1 LFETPL
7 NDLQQRYLR
16 VLSRSS
22 QTLLDLLNSLL
33 DFSSLESGKTKIE
46 AIEFD
51 LHTVLEKVVDLSAVR
66 AHEKNL
72 DLSLDIDLKT
82 PLAVTG
88 DPVRLQ
94 QVLNNLLSNA
104 IKFTSVGEVRLTVK
118 PISLPSGALSIH
130 FAVSD
135 TGIGIRQEAL
145 GKVFESFVQ
154 ADTSTRRQYGG
165 SGLGLT
171 ISKELVALM
180 GGDLKVSSEFGVGS
194 QFDFSLPLVPEAQV
208 TQTLGERAKLF
219 DLRGHTAFFVGPM
232 TPSMQQASE
241 LIQACGGVTEARLQ
255 AVDLACDK
263 TFVLISPLAD
273 DSLIQ
278 FLPER
283 VSENTRVICLI
294 QTILPATRMK
304 TYLGLGVTEFV
315 MSPLKPLEFL
325 QTIAKRE
332 AKVSEVETLL
342 GQSDEASLDE
352 TVAHSSKLRVL
363 VVDDSTENRDLVAL
377 FLGKE
382 TDLALSYAADG
393 SQAVHKVQTEKFD
406 LVLTDIQ
413 MPVMDGIEELVA
425 IREWEEAKHLP
436 KLPIVAITADS
447 RPEARLNLARLGF
460 EEILIKPIRKVQ
472 LIETLARYRYDQDPR
487 PRPNEL
493 D

>member
-1 LFETPL
+1 SELDQRSTDRIRITTRIELGLFTLILIVLLLEGLYIFRPSIRALEDALRTRSEFMSRMSHEIRNPMNAIIGMTDVLFETPL

-118 PISLPSGALSIH
+118 PVSSPSGALSIH

-135 TGIGIRQEAL
+135 TGIGIKQEAL

-171 ISKELVALM
+171 ISRELVALM

-194 QFDFSLPLVPEAQV
+194 QFDFSLPLVPEAQA
-208 TQTLGERAKLF
+208 TQTLGERVKLF

-255 AVDLACDK
+255 AVDLA
-263 TFVLISPLAD
+263 
-273 DSLIQ
+273 
-278 FLPER
+278 
-283 VSENTRVICLI
+283 
-294 QTILPATRMK
+294 
-304 TYLGLGVTEFV
+304 
-315 MSPLKPLEFL
+315 
-325 QTIAKRE
+325 
-332 AKVSEVETLL
+332 
-342 GQSDEASLDE
+342 
-352 TVAHSSKLRVL
+352 
-363 VVDDSTENRDLVAL
+363 
-377 FLGKE
+377 
-382 TDLALSYAADG
+382 
-393 SQAVHKVQTEKFD
+393 
-406 LVLTDIQ
+406 
-413 MPVMDGIEELVA
+413 
-425 IREWEEAKHLP
+425 
-436 KLPIVAITADS
+436 
-447 RPEARLNLARLGF
+447 
-460 EEILIKPIRKVQ
+460 
-472 LIETLARYRYDQDPR
+472 
-487 PRPNEL
+487 
-493 D
+493 